1 MLLSEKIINWNSAK
15 NWFHKNQSRQRETS
29 LQYQGEWLSFEIF
42 TDGVKKISFNK
53 LKESYD
59 QLSSIDPRSL
69 MLFHH
74 LNLED
79 LENMKQTYP
88 FQKT

>member
-42 TDGVKKISFNK
+42 TDGVKKYHLIN
-53 LKESYD
+53 LK
-59 QLSSIDPRSL
+59 RATT
-69 MLFHH
+69 
-74 LNLED
+74 N
-79 LENMKQTYP
+79 
-88 FQKT
+88 